1 MRYSQKKVA
10 LFDMDTYP
18 VKLHNTVLCRCCDM
32 GEGRQNMF
40 MEEKYTEK

>member
-10 LFDMDTYP
+10 LFNMDTYP

-32 GEGRQNMF
+32 D
-40 MEEKYTEK
+40 EEETTQIHEREVH

>member
-18 VKLHNTVLCRCCDM
+18 VKLHNTVPCKCFDM
-32 GEGRQNMF
+32 GEG
-40 MEEKYTEK
+40 ETEWVHGRETH